1 MAVVEFSSENGKLT
15 RLLER
20 MLASKEYGTSEHLRT
35 DFATRSLTV
44 QSLDA
49 ISTFL
54 KDSEGGKETLDEY
67 LINSAAPSK
76 LAFPTWKS
84 RSASATPS
92 VELQKRRE
100 YLKLRA
106 EARAYN
112 RMVYGSDEDPRVTEI
127 LNKGNHLSSARNQ
140 LAVSAN
146 MVMSVLACFAISYYA
161 GKSFRASNTAC
172 LIYGL
177 IGGMFILVV
186 EMMLFIVR
194 AAKVD
199 EVSSRDQKKIEAQ
212 QLAGGL
218 TTGVLEKEKEQ
229 ELILPNNKKMK
240 DKDKDV

>member
-20 MLASKEYGTSEHLRT
+20 MLASKEYGTLEHLRT
-35 DFATRSLTV
+35 DFATRLLTV
-44 QSLDA
+44 QSLETM
-49 ISTFL
+49 STFL
-54 KDSEGGKETLDEY
+54 KDDEGGKETLDDY
-67 LINSAAPSK
+67 LINGAAPSK
-76 LAFPTWKS
+76 LAFPSWKS
-84 RSASATPS
+84 RSASASATPS

-161 GKSFRASNTAC
+161 GKSFRASNSAC

-199 EVSSRDQKKIEAQ
+199 DVSIREQKKIEAQ

-218 TTGVLEKEKEQ
+218 TTGVLEKEKEKD
-229 ELILPNNKKMK
+229 LVLPKK
-240 DKDKDV
+240 KDKDV

>member
-1 MAVVEFSSENGKLT
+1 MAVVEFSSENGNLT

-20 MLASKEYGTSEHLRT
+20 MLASKEYGTLEHLRT
-35 DFATRSLTV
+35 DFATRLLTV
-44 QSLDA
+44 QSLETM
-49 ISTFL
+49 STFL
-54 KDSEGGKETLDEY
+54 KDDEGGKETLDDY
-67 LINSAAPSK
+67 LINGAAPSK
-76 LAFPTWKS
+76 LAFPSWKS
-84 RSASATPS
+84 RSASASATPS

-161 GKSFRASNTAC
+161 GKSFRASNSAC

-218 TTGVLEKEKEQ
+218 TTGVLEKEKEKD
-229 ELILPNNKKMK
+229 LVLPKK
-240 DKDKDV
+240 KDKDV

>member
-20 MLASKEYGTSEHLRT
+20 MLASKEYGTLEHLRT
-35 DFATRSLTV
+35 DFATRLLTV
-44 QSLDA
+44 QSLETM
-49 ISTFL
+49 STFL
-54 KDSEGGKETLDEY
+54 KDDEGGKETLDDY
-67 LINSAAPSK
+67 LINGAAPSK
-76 LAFPTWKS
+76 LAFPSWKS
-84 RSASATPS
+84 RSASASATPS

-161 GKSFRASNTAC
+161 GKSFRASNSAC

-218 TTGVLEKEKEQ
+218 TTGVLEKEKEKD
-229 ELILPNNKKMK
+229 LVLPKK
-240 DKDKDV
+240 KDKDV